1 MSAISPASSSVRS
14 PLSNIARR
22 QDNQLRRIQNG
33 VGDGSLTADEASGL
47 LAKQTRIAEA
57 KGRALADGSIDEKE
71 RKQLR
76 RMQRGASRDIFEQRH
91 NAAESPAAAGQRA
104 ACIDSHQAR
113 QGGRIQRGLA
123 DGSLDACEAGSL
135 MGQQTRI
142 AEAKGRALADGTMDA
157 AEYGQLRQL
166 QREASLSIFNA
177 RHNDGIRV

>member
-1 MSAISPASSSVRS
+1 MRAIGSASTSHS
-14 PLSNIARR
+14 LSNITRR

-33 VGDGSLTADEASGL
+33 VGDGSLTADEAGGL
-47 LAKQTRIAEA
+47 MSKQAQIAEA
-57 KGRALADGSIDEKE
+57 KGRAMADGSIDAGE

-91 NAAESPAAAGQRA
+91 NGSESPVASGQRA
-104 ACIDSHQAR
+104 SCIDSHQAR
-113 QGGRIQRGLA
+113 QAGRIQRGIA
-123 DGSLDACEAGSL
+123 DGSLTACETGSL
-135 MGQQTRI
+135 MGQQTRL
-142 AEAKGRALADGTMDA
+142 AEAEGRAMADGTMDA